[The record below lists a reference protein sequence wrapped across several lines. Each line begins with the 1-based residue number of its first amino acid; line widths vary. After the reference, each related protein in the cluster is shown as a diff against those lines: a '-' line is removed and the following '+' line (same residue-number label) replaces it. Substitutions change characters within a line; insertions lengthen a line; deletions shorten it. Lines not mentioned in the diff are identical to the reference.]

1 MLATA
6 SLPADWQNDYRAA
19 RITMADLLAAVG
31 LTPADLPYAII
42 ETPDFPLKV
51 PPHTL
56 SLIRRHDPFD
66 PILLQILARTD
77 ENTPDSTRKTD
88 ALDEENYR
96 NAPGILQK
104 YHSRALILASGACAI
119 HCRYC
124 FRRHTD
130 YGEMALPAGGHDAA
144 IAEIAADSAI
154 EEVILSGGDPLSL
167 TDPRLATLLTG
178 LAAIPHITTIR
189 LHSRTATSVPSR
201 ITPSLVALLA
211 GLGPSIVLVTHTNH
225 AQELDETVAIA
236 LAPLRRA
243 GVTLLNQSVLLAG
256 INDSAPVIAAHAR
269 RLLACGVL
277 PYYMHLGD
285 AVVGTGHFD
294 VPLAR
299 ALALEAELRDT
310 LPGYL
315 VPRFVREV
323 PGRDAKTP
331 AWQLDVL
338 SRAPPFLAGAG
349 RVSSALLPTS

>member
-19 RITMADLLAAVG
+19 RITTADLLAAVG
-31 LTPADLPYAII
+31 LTLADLPYTVLQ
-42 ETPDFPLKV
+42 TPDFPLKV

-56 SLIRRHDPFD
+56 SLIRRNDPFD

-77 ENTPDSTRKTD
+77 ENAVDSTRKTD
-88 ALDEENYR
+88 ALDEENY
-96 NAPGILQK
+96 AKPGGILRK

-130 YGEMALPAGGHDAA
+130 YGEMALPAGGHAAA
-144 IAEIAADSAI
+144 IAEIAADPAI

-167 TDPRLATLLTG
+167 TDSRLAALLNG

-189 LHSRTATSVPSR
+189 LHSRTATTVPAR
-201 ITPSLVALLA
+201 ITPALTALLA
-211 GLGPSIVLVTHTNH
+211 ASAKQIVLVTHTNH
-225 AQELDETVAIA
+225 AQELDETVASA
-236 LAPLRRA
+236 LGLLRRA

-256 INDSAPVIAAHAR
+256 INDSATVIATHAR
-269 RLLACGVL
+269 RLFACGVL

-285 AVVGTGHFD
+285 PVVGTGHFD
-294 VPLAR
+294 VPLAVAR
-299 ALALEAELRDT
+299 ALETELRNT

-323 PGRDAKTP
+323 PGRGSKTP
-331 AWQLDVL
+331 AWALDQ
-338 SRAPPFLAGAG
+338 
-349 RVSSALLPTS
+349 